1 MAKLEKVYAI
11 RKVLVDNASVAAI
24 VGARIYPV
32 FNIPPNALRPYVTY
46 TQSAAEHVHDL
57 GGPSGGATYDIDVH
71 CFAESDTAM
80 RALGV
85 AVRKALDGYLGTVTV
100 GSDSV
105 VIEQCHLQSEMDRVS
120 EPENG
125 GKQPVFIRQLEFKV
139 FNKTETT

>member
-1 MAKLEKVYAI
+1 
-11 RKVLVDNASVAAI
+11 
-24 VGARIYPV
+24 
-32 FNIPPNALRPYVTY
+32 
-46 TQSAAEHVHDL
+46 
-57 GGPSGGATYDIDVH
+57 
-71 CFAESDTAM
+71 M
-80 RALGV
+80 RSLGV
-85 AVRKALDGYLGTVTV
+85 AARKALDGYLGTVTV